1 MERFQILCV
10 TMHQKDFSKIKEM
23 NIHSDVVFANQ
34 CDETRYDTL
43 EFEGHRAEMISTAT
57 RGVGINRNLAQSYS
71 SGDICLIADD
81 DLTYHDD
88 VEQVV
93 LGEFAAHPDADVFI
107 FHLDTNDPVRKQ
119 NRYAETRKCGP
130 LTRMPWAAFRI
141 AYRRSAIQKANLW
154 FTTLMGGGC
163 LFPSGEDSL
172 WLHEAKRKGLTFYV
186 SKETIGTVSFENSTW
201 FDGHNEKFF
210 FGKGAYIAA
219 LHPKQFFFWKWYM
232 LYRYRKAGNLS
243 AAQKL
248 QWIKR
253 GRDGFLHLTPYA
265 EYRKQPEE

>member
-107 FHLDTNDPVRKQ
+107 FHLDTTDPVRKQ
-119 NRYAETRKCGP
+119 NRYAETRK
-130 LTRMPWAAFRI
+130 RSEE
-141 AYRRSAIQKANLW
+141 RR
-154 FTTLMGGGC
+154 
-163 LFPSGEDSL
+163 
-172 WLHEAKRKGLTFYV
+172 
-186 SKETIGTVSFENSTW
+186 
-201 FDGHNEKFF
+201 
-210 FGKGAYIAA
+210 
-219 LHPKQFFFWKWYM
+219 
-232 LYRYRKAGNLS
+232 
-243 AAQKL
+243 
-248 QWIKR
+248 
-253 GRDGFLHLTPYA
+253 
-265 EYRKQPEE
+265 

>member
-93 LGEFAAHPDADVFI
+93 LGEFAAHPDALGGLPHCLPPQRHSESKPLVYHPDGRR
-107 FHLDTNDPVRKQ
+107 LPLPQWGGQPVAPRGK
-119 NRYAETRKCGP
+119 AEGADLLRLQGDH
-130 LTRMPWAAFRI
+130 RHRI
-141 AYRRSAIQKANLW
+141 L
-154 FTTLMGGGC
+154 
-163 LFPSGEDSL
+163 
-172 WLHEAKRKGLTFYV
+172 
-186 SKETIGTVSFENSTW
+186 
-201 FDGHNEKFF
+201 
-210 FGKGAYIAA
+210 
-219 LHPKQFFFWKWYM
+219 
-232 LYRYRKAGNLS
+232 
-243 AAQKL
+243 
-248 QWIKR
+248 
-253 GRDGFLHLTPYA
+253 
-265 EYRKQPEE
+265 